1 MFAAPAEG
9 TLKDFMEFAE
19 TGFAEH
25 EQSPPNQRTHATEH
39 YAELINRN
47 RRYGRFRHASI
58 LPKPTRTPSNLTP
71 RNLPLSIIS
80 IQAFYNLK
88 IRQQVAE
95 DEGQGVCWEAN
106 IIYSLL
112 YERKLNT
119 IKFSPVLFSPADR
132 RFIPPVLKGRDCF
145 IVDSQSGY
153 NRLYAFITD
162 QHRIHFPEQG
172 ATLKTAAQKTVQP
185 FFAPPARQPHRPE
198 QFLFRYRKSPFR
210 RQLRSSRSNQIP
222 HRYETG
228 KNRGLTTAATSDAE
242 LLWSS
247 QTLPPKFTNST
258 FCSSRLTHR
267 FGGVC
272 TCAVTAASPRCTSCS
287 RSHSIG
293 ATFTSIVS

>member
-132 RFIPPVLKGRDCF
+132 RFIPPILKGRDCF

-185 FFAPPARQPHRPE
+185 FFAPPGEAAPPARTVSVPIPE
-198 QFLFRYRKSPFR
+198 KPISTATP
-210 RQLRSSRSNQIP
+210 QL
-222 HRYETG
+222 
-228 KNRGLTTAATSDAE
+228 
-242 LLWSS
+242 
-247 QTLPPKFTNST
+247 TLKPNTPPVRDREKPGADNG
-258 FCSSRLTHR
+258 RDK
-267 FGGVC
+267 
-272 TCAVTAASPRCTSCS
+272 RC
-287 RSHSIG
+287 
-293 ATFTSIVS
+293 